1 MWCPSMLESHRASM
15 NIFQVCQ
22 VFQVLKP
29 QQVAPFSPRRV
40 VRSFGRSVV
49 RSFGRTT
56 RRSARYRTRSPTQ
69 CMLLNLS
76 LVSAIDL
83 AVPACSHM
91 HTCGVASCCCC
102 CCCCRCCCCCCS
114 CSCSC
119 CCCCCCCWWW
129 WWWWWWRTPARCAA
143 LQ

>member
-49 RSFGRTT
+49 RTDHTT
-56 RRSARYRTRSPTQ
+56 LGEVSHAVTDPVHAFE
-69 CMLLNLS
+69 
-76 LVSAIDL
+76 LV
-83 AVPACSHM
+83 V
-91 HTCGVASCCCC
+91 G
-102 CCCCRCCCCCCS
+102 
-114 CSCSC
+114 
-119 CCCCCCCWWW
+119 
-129 WWWWWWRTPARCAA
+129 
-143 LQ
+143 